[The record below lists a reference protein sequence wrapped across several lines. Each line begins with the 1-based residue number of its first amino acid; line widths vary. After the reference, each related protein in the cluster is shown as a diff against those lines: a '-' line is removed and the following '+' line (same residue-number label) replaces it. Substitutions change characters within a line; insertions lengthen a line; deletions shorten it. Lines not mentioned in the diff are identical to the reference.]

1 MQLIVYLSVIL
12 FVVIGLIFL
21 RVLWIDVREAHIR
34 ITNVQEFLSKRIR
47 ALEEDEESD
56 QMINS

>member
-34 ITNVQEFLSKRIR
+34 ITNVHEFLGKRIR
-47 ALEEDEESD
+47 ALEEEYESD
-56 QMINS
+56 EMINS